1 MFLRKVFA
9 ISRLPGM
16 GGVFMIRRF
25 SMLAFLAAACAAQE
39 IHGVYR
45 LGGQQLGSYREATA
59 REGGA
64 LITTVNSDM
73 IFNRLGSKLEMKWT
87 TRFEESTDGTLLR
100 AVNDSSSSQQ
110 ATHAEA
116 RMAEGEL
123 NIATTT
129 ADKTYERTV
138 PFTGKLLGPAA
149 ARRLVASLK
158 KAGETLS
165 YQTFSPQLGMVVTIE
180 EKLICEETVGRVRA
194 LKVEESM
201 SAMPTKVTTWVD
213 HEGWMLR
220 QSMPG
225 PLGDIETERTE
236 TATAVEG
243 ATLPEETFL
252 NSVVKANIRLPE
264 ERLLESVT
272 LRLTHKRPE
281 LGWPELASDNQQVLE
296 KTRDSVILKITRPEP
311 QRSAPE
317 GSATESGAAMK
328 PYLAANA
335 LLQSDD
341 AAIVNIAREV
351 VGKERDPWRAA
362 RALQIWTSENMQFD
376 AGIAIAPASEVARN
390 RRGTCFGYSMLLGAL
405 TRAAGIP
412 SRLRMGYVYAGGIWG
427 GHAWIDVRIAG
438 RWIPLDAALYSPGAA
453 DAARFSF
460 FTSALEE
467 GTLAQIGSL
476 AQLFGNVDVAIVEY
490 TVDGRLVAVPG
501 NAEPYSIEG
510 NTYRDPWLGFSI
522 EKPGDFRFTGAGA
535 AWPNKAVVA
544 MEGPGGRRVEVE
556 NLSAS
561 LPVKA
566 HGEDSPASRTIAARG
581 AVWVVKASGED
592 AAELVKRIASTLV
605 LDRR

>member
-1 MFLRKVFA
+1 
-9 ISRLPGM
+9 
-16 GGVFMIRRF
+16 MIRRF
-25 SMLAFLAAACAAQE
+25 SMLAFLATACSAQE
-39 IHGVYR
+39 IHAVYHM
-45 LGGQQLGSYREATA
+45 GGQKAGSYREATA
-59 REGGA
+59 REGAA
-64 LITTVNSDM
+64 LITTVDSDL
-73 IFNRLGSKLEMKWT
+73 IFNRLGSKLEMTWT
-87 TRFEESTDGTLLR
+87 MRFEENADGALLR
-100 AVNDSSSSQQ
+100 AVSDSSSSQQ

-116 RMAEGEL
+116 RVVEGAL

-129 ADKTYERTV
+129 GGKTYERAV

-149 ARRLVASLK
+149 ARRLVAALNRV
-158 KAGETLS
+158 GETVT
-165 YQTFSPQLGMVVTIE
+165 YQAFSPQLGMVVTIK
-180 EKLICEETVGRVRA
+180 EKLISEETVGGVPS
-194 LKVEESM
+194 LKLEDSM

-213 HEGWMLR
+213 REGWMLR
-220 QSMPG
+220 QLMPS
-225 PLGDIETERTE
+225 PLGDIETVRSEA
-236 TATAVEG
+236 ATAAEG

-252 NSVVKANIRLPE
+252 NSVVKANIRLPD
-264 ERLLESVT
+264 ERLIESVT
-272 LRLTHKRPE
+272 LRLTHRRPE
-281 LGWPELASDNQQVLE
+281 LGWPELASENQQVLE
-296 KTRDSVILKITRPEP
+296 KTRDSVILKITRLE
-311 QRSAPE
+311 PE
-317 GSATESGAAMK
+317 GSTTQSDAEMK

-376 AGIAIAPASEVARN
+376 AGIAIAPSSEVARD

-405 TRAAGIP
+405 ARAAGIP

-427 GHAWIDVRIAG
+427 GHAWIEVRIG
-438 RWIPLDAALYSPGAA
+438 WQWIPLDAALYSPGAA

-467 GTLAQIGSL
+467 GTLSQMGSL

-490 TVDGRLVAVPG
+490 TVNGRRVAVPR
-501 NAEPYSIEG
+501 NAAPYSIEG
-510 NTYRDPWLGFSI
+510 DTYRDPWLGFSI
-522 EKPGDFRFTGAGA
+522 EKPADFKFTSVGAV
-535 AWPNKAVVA
+535 WPNKAVVA

-566 HGEDSPASRTIAARG
+566 PEEDSPARKIIITRG

-592 AAELVKRIASTLV
+592 TAELVKRILSTLV

>member
-1 MFLRKVFA
+1 
-9 ISRLPGM
+9 
-16 GGVFMIRRF
+16 MIRRF

-39 IHGVYR
+39 IHAVYR
-45 LGGQQLGSYREATA
+45 MGGQQAGSYREAAAT
-59 REGGA
+59 EGAA
-64 LITTVNSDM
+64 LITTVEGEL
-73 IFNRLGSKLEMKWT
+73 IFNRLGGKLEMKWK
-87 TRFEESTDGTLLR
+87 TRVEESTDGTLVR

-110 ATHAEA
+110 ETHSEA
-116 RMAEGEL
+116 RVVKGAL
-123 NIATTT
+123 NVATTT
-129 ADKTYERTV
+129 GGKTYERTV

-149 ARRLVASLK
+149 ARRLVAALK
-158 KAGETLS
+158 TAGEKVF

-180 EKLICEETVGRVRA
+180 EKLICEETVGLVPS
-194 LKVEESM
+194 LKLEESM

-213 HEGWMLR
+213 REGWMLR
-220 QSMPG
+220 QLMPG
-225 PLGDIETERTE
+225 PLGDIETVRSES
-236 TATAVEG
+236 ATAVDG
-243 ATLPEETFL
+243 AMLPEETFL

-264 ERLLESVT
+264 ERLIQSVT
-272 LRLTHKRPE
+272 LRLTHRRPE

-296 KTRDSVILKITRPEP
+296 RTRDSVILKITRLEP
-311 QRSAPE
+311 D
-317 GSATESGAAMK
+317 GSTTESIAAMK

-341 AAIVNIAREV
+341 TAIVNIAREV

-362 RALQIWTSENMQFD
+362 RALQIWTNENMQFD

-390 RRGTCFGYSMLLGAL
+390 RRGTCFGYSMLLGTL

-427 GHAWIDVRIAG
+427 GHAWIDVRIGG

-467 GTLAQIGSL
+467 GTLAQMGSL

-501 NAEPYSIEG
+501 NAVPYSIEG

-535 AWPNKAVVA
+535 VWPNKAVVA

-566 HGEDSPASRTIAARG
+566 HEEDSPASTTIAARG

-592 AAELVKRIASTLV
+592 AAELVKRIASTMV